1 MCVCVVQR
9 GEGSCV
15 CVSVHVCVHA
25 VQCSGIKEGVCVTV
39 CVCAVQWVEG
49 RCVCAC
55 VCVCVQCSGMR
66 EGVCVCAR

>member
-1 MCVCVVQR
+1 MCVCM
-9 GEGSCV
+9 
-15 CVSVHVCVHA
+15 
-25 VQCSGIKEGVCVTV
+25 QCSAVKEGVCVTV